1 MLIFFA
7 FLFFNNKS
15 KKQKQPQKQ
24 QQQKTTK
31 QPKNQHKTISVL
43 SNILWFFFPET
54 VPKRNRFHMLSFA

>member
-1 MLIFFA
+1 MYVDFFLL
-7 FLFFNNKS
+7 FLFFDN
-15 KKQKQPQKQ
+15 KQKQPQKQ

-54 VPKRNRFHMLSFA
+54 VPRRNRFHMLSFA